1 MAVRSDLKE
10 KKSEGNSTPTQ
21 HLLAILGFT
30 AGVIFY
36 LMIR

>member
-1 MAVRSDLKE
+1 MAKQMVSTEKQSKRS
-10 KKSEGNSTPTQ
+10 ST
-21 HLLAILGFT
+21 LLDILGFT

>member
-1 MAVRSDLKE
+1 MAARSDLKE
-10 KKSEGNSTPTQ
+10 KKSEGNSTSTQ

-30 AGVIFY
+30 AGVLFY

>member
-1 MAVRSDLKE
+1 MAARSDLKE
-10 KKSEGNSTPTQ
+10 TKSEGNSTSTQ

>member
-1 MAVRSDLKE
+1 MAKNNGLKGKQSKRS
-10 KKSEGNSTPTQ
+10 PT
-21 HLLAILGFT
+21 LLALLGFT